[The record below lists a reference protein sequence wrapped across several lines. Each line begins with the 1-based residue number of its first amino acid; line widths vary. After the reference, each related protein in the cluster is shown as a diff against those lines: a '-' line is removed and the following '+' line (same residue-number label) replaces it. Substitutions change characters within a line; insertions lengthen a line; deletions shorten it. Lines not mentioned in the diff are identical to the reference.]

1 MSKRAQENQ
10 SCLYELGGCESLG
23 SSLQVQ
29 PCSDEAQE
37 LSKCSVQWYRI
48 PTEGSRREI
57 ISGIHSIISWVC
69 DGLTKLNLTTSK
81 LCSFCG
87 NIIFSRLVLSFFGVK
102 CSNIKLYNHLLFKTT
117 SSYMCKYTTPTHVW
131 CMWIKKFVYKI
142 WAIRWRAWL

>member
-10 SCLYELGGCESLG
+10 SRLYELGGCESLG

-57 ISGIHSIISWVC
+57 ISGIHSII
-69 DGLTKLNLTTSK
+69 LT
-81 LCSFCG
+81 
-87 NIIFSRLVLSFFGVK
+87 
-102 CSNIKLYNHLLFKTT
+102 
-117 SSYMCKYTTPTHVW
+117 M
-131 CMWIKKFVYKI
+131 
-142 WAIRWRAWL
+142 